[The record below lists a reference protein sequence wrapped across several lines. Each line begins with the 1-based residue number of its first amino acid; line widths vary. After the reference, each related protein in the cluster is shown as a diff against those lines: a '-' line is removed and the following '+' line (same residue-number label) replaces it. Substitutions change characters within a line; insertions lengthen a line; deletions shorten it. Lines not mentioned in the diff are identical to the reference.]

1 MKTLSLQY
9 LFQKLRTRSWEIR
22 MSMLNW
28 KMQNLGDV
36 VDDALAQEEEESLH
50 LALQVVVFAGSVAVA
65 ETTINFIAKL

>member
-1 MKTLSLQY
+1 
-9 LFQKLRTRSWEIR
+9 